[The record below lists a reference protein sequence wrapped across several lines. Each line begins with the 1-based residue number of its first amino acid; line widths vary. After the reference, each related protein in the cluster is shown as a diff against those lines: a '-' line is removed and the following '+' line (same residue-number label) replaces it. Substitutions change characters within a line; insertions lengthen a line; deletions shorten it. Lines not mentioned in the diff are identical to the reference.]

1 MTVIF
6 WQFDSSPL
14 PSNFRCSSRPS
25 FQILSKFSFF
35 SACFYHVTCVFIV
48 NLLSTIVWMS
58 SNSFL
63 ETGTVSEIYM
73 TTTGFE
79 PITTLT
85 KWSSVRLRPEWLWV
99 AIPLQ
104 SLKCPGQIVKNF
116 SPQSICVS
124 AFKPAP
130 ILCVCNYLNPYYERQ
145 TMYLFQL
152 ILQYD
157 FSLWVIHISVIQSS
171 LWLWNRK

>member
-14 PSNFRCSSRPS
+14 PSNFRCSSRSS

-73 TTTGFE
+73 TTTEFE

-85 KWSSVRLRPEWLWV
+85 KWSSVVYELSWCGFDALCSHLNSRNRAFFEQWVLWHSGNYRL
-99 AIPLQ
+99 
-104 SLKCPGQIVKNF
+104 QIT
-116 SPQSICVS
+116 
-124 AFKPAP
+124 
-130 ILCVCNYLNPYYERQ
+130 LN
-145 TMYLFQL
+145 MYLHDKITL
-152 ILQYD
+152 SVHHTDKY
-157 FSLWVIHISVIQSS
+157 SEHISII
-171 LWLWNRK
+171 